1 MSAALDRSQT
11 GLPIQSQPASRRL
24 ADERS
29 LLLSPRC
36 GRSSTSSFHSGLAS
50 RAGRR
55 TSSGGPLRRA
65 LSTELAPPNKL
76 NQPHARHSNHQPR
89 VRRGSGASGLTTWRV
104 GQTLVAIRGL
114 GTGECAPNIKQLK
127 FLDRVEPA
135 VDTSRLLRK
144 MYKFFDATW
153 GKDSPA
159 NVTLAPNIRPLA
171 KASAA

>member
-1 MSAALDRSQT
+1 MPSSKALALSMSAALDRSRT
-11 GLPIQSQPASRRL
+11 GSPVRSRPASQRL
-24 ADERS
+24 ADEPS
-29 LLLSPRC
+29 LTPSPRC

-65 LSTELAPPNKL
+65 
-76 NQPHARHSNHQPR
+76 R

-104 GQTLVAIRGL
+104 EQTLVVIRGL